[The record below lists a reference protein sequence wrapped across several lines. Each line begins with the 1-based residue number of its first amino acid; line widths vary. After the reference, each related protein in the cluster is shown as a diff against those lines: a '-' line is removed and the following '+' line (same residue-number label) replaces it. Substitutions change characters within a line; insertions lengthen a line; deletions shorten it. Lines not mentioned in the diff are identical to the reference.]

1 MEKKPSQ
8 ITVSMPKELLEF
20 IERRS
25 GELGIGRAQLIV
37 QYIRSDMNNEGKP
50 LVVIPT
56 HKERGLW
63 GLCIPFSPFAAALG
77 GPPLTVKA
85 L

>member
-56 HKERGLW
+56 HKERGL
-63 GLCIPFSPFAAALG
+63 
-77 GPPLTVKA
+77 
-85 L
+85 

>member
-1 MEKKPSQ
+1 MPSAVLCCFLADYNFFRSMEKKPSQ

-56 HKERGLW
+56 HKERGL
-63 GLCIPFSPFAAALG
+63 
-77 GPPLTVKA
+77 
-85 L
+85 